1 MDTGA
6 IFQRTETGRDT
17 IKTKAVKLT
26 QSERLLLIIIDGATS
41 YGVLR
46 KEVWALSDERFDR
59 ALQTLLRE
67 GLVFEV
73 LLPIQ
78 GQEAEQ
84 LDSDIVDLFLQQDP
98 LDPVTII
105 SFDPEDEF
113 GNDDTPI
120 TSPLKTITPDP
131 PSVPVASVAA
141 IEVVIEPVK
150 PVENVLA
157 PVDLP
162 TLNDSID
169 PVLASMPA
177 PSVTTP
183 PSEALPELSNVEE
196 GHTLPPLA
204 QTSVTNPVSMNAV
217 PVARTY
223 NDDWGDN
230 LPENWPEH
238 LLDDEP
244 TGRARTDRVH
254 WAYWLAL
261 GSGIVMLIVSL
272 ISNTLR

>member
-1 MDTGA
+1 MDTAA

-46 KEVWALSDERFDR
+46 KEVWALSEERFDR

-78 GQEAEQ
+78 GQEAEE
-84 LDSDIVDLFLQQDP
+84 LDSTVVDLFLQQDP

-113 GNDDTPI
+113 GSDDNPI
-120 TSPLKTITPDP
+120 TAPVKAILPEQS
-131 PSVPVASVAA
+131 SVPVEAATVVEAVVAPSENA
-141 IEVVIEPVK
+141 IA
-150 PVENVLA
+150 PVEVPL
-157 PVDLP
+157 
-162 TLNDSID
+162 LNDDID
-169 PVLASMPA
+169 PVLASI
-177 PSVTTP
+177 
-183 PSEALPELSNVEE
+183 PELSSSVTLQPSPELLMAGE
-196 GHTLPPLA
+196 GHTLPPLV
-204 QTSVTNPVSMNAV
+204 QTSGAKHVFMLNAA
-217 PVARTY
+217 PTANTQ
-223 NDDWGDN
+223 NEDWADN
-230 LPENWPEH
+230 LPDNWPEH

-244 TGRARTDRVH
+244 AGPAHTERVH
-254 WAYWLAL
+254 WIYWLAL
-261 GSGIVMLIVSL
+261 GSGIVMLVVSL
-272 ISNTLR
+272 ISRNLH

>member
-6 IFQRTETGRDT
+6 IFQRTEAGRNT

-46 KEVWALSDERFDR
+46 KEVWALSEERFDR

-67 GLVFEV
+67 ALVYEV
-73 LLPIQ
+73 LLPVQ
-78 GQEAEQ
+78 GQKAEE
-84 LDSDIVDLFLQQDP
+84 LDATVVDRFLQQDP

-113 GNDDTPI
+113 GSDDSPI
-120 TSPLKTITPDP
+120 TSALKAI
-131 PSVPVASVAA
+131 VPEPISESIKAAPA
-141 IEVVIEPVK
+141 IEVAA
-150 PVENVLA
+150 PVEQVIA
-157 PVDLP
+157 PVEP
-162 TLNDSID
+162 PPLNDAVD
-169 PVLASMPA
+169 PVIA
-177 PSVTTP
+177 PI
-183 PSEALPELSNVEE
+183 PELNSGVTLQPLTEMLTE
-196 GHTLPPLA
+196 DDGQTLPPLV
-204 QTSVTNPVSMNAV
+204 QTSAAAAV
-217 PVARTY
+217 PIAWTEPTASTQ
-223 NDDWGDN
+223 NEDWADH

-244 TGRARTDRVH
+244 DVRKGRAHAERVH

-261 GSGIVMLIVSL
+261 GSGIAMLIISL
-272 ISNTLR
+272 ISRNSH